1 MPRRY
6 RNIFYP
12 VFSMRA
18 PLPKGGYYYIANCV
32 GIGDD
37 TYPYRKSITHL
48 KTCFACYKDV
58 SIKFVGFTCT
68 DTFRRLA
75 ANTVD

>member
-48 KTCFACYKDV
+48 KNMLC
-58 SIKFVGFTCT
+58 
-68 DTFRRLA
+68 LL
-75 ANTVD
+75 